1 MKRTLSIIAR
11 AYTVG
16 ENPVVAFSGGTDSA
30 VLLDILY
37 TRTDH
42 RPPLLYVDDQMSDP
56 ATLPHVRETAQRY
69 GARLILARADR
80 TPLEQWQAQGWP
92 MLGKLAARKWM
103 QQHPDRGFRLDVSS
117 CCRRMKIA
125 PGRQA
130 MKAAGSNLQF
140 TGQRGQS
147 DDALRGMRSKKDSSL
162 HYVKTDKLWIANP
175 LDGWTD
181 TMIRRYVEAHDLPLH
196 PARARGAQTIGCLFC
211 GGGAQFD
218 NSGFRHLRRL
228 YPDAWRQLMVDWRAG
243 EIVLAI
249 KHDVPLVTIRA
260 AIQRLGGLQA
270 IARERPHVFDFL
282 RTKPLKGYSK

>member
-1 MKRTLSIIAR
+1 MKKTLSIISR

-30 VLLDILY
+30 VLLDIIY

-42 RPPLLYVDDQMSDP
+42 CPPLLYVDDQMSDP
-56 ATLPHVRETAQRY
+56 ATLPHVKETAQRY

-103 QQHPDRGFRLDVSS
+103 QTHRDRGFRLDVSS

-147 DDALRGMRSKKDSSL
+147 DDACRGMRSKKDSSL
-162 HYVKTDKLWIANP
+162 HYVKADKLWIANP

-211 GGGAQFD
+211 GGGAQFV

-228 YPDAWRQLMVDWRAG
+228 YPDAWRQFMVDWRAG
-243 EIVLAI
+243 EIVLAV

-260 AIQRLGGLQA
+260 AIQRLGGLEQV
-270 IARERPHVFDFL
+270 ARERPHVFDFL
-282 RTKPLKGYSK
+282 RTTPLKGYRK